1 MSDREAPGRRS
12 ELRNMGLPLWMMSTR
27 VLMRNQFS
35 AFKRRRFAHWIQ
47 KFYMCFVRG
56 SYSPKCVGSS
66 FSGSTRPIW
75 FVFVLVEVKEGCTM

>member
-1 MSDREAPGRRS
+1 MRWFAQINPRSRHHELWAPVTHCAGSIRQESVCLARQT
-12 ELRNMGLPLWMMSTR
+12 ELSQARK
-27 VLMRNQFS
+27 Q
-35 AFKRRRFAHWIQ
+35 
-47 KFYMCFVRG
+47 VRG